1 MSPRYM
7 VDRIKHR
14 LFSSGRVSV
23 RQAELNDRA
32 ILLGEQVL
40 EVLVDPGFAGMCR
53 VRKTSRGIQPP
64 ADDTDAVLDHPQ
76 ILPGMRRS
84 YLGAQTIEDRLVL
97 LQRHDD
103 LVGLTH
109 TVDSLNDLETD
120 HSTKVNLS
128 ATRLIYTSD

>member
-1 MSPRYM
+1 MPNHSS
-7 VDRIKHR
+7 R
-14 LFSSGRVSV
+14 LVCV

-40 EVLVDPGFAGMCR
+40 EVLVDPGFAAMCR
-53 VRKTSRGIQPP
+53 VRRTRRGTHPP
-64 ADDTDAVLDHPQ
+64 ADDTDAVLEHIQ

-84 YLGAQTIEDRLVL
+84 YLRAQTIEDRLGL

-103 LVGLTH
+103 LGGLTL
-109 TVDSLNDLETD
+109 TVDFLNDLETD

>member
-1 MSPRYM
+1 M

-40 EVLVDPGFAGMCR
+40 EVLVDPGFADMWR
-53 VRKTSRGIQPP
+53 VRRTRRGFHPP
-64 ADDTDAVLDHPQ
+64 ADDKDAVLEHIQ
-76 ILPGMRRS
+76 ILPEMRRS
-84 YLGAQTIEDRLVL
+84 YLGAQTIEDRLGL

-103 LVGLTH
+103 LGGLTH
-109 TVDSLNDLETD
+109 TVDFLNDLETD
-120 HSTKVNLS
+120 HST
-128 ATRLIYTSD
+128 

>member
-1 MSPRYM
+1 M

-40 EVLVDPGFAGMCR
+40 EVLVEPVFADMWR
-53 VRKTSRGIQPP
+53 VRRTRRGFHPP
-64 ADDTDAVLDHPQ
+64 ADDKDAVLEHIQ

-84 YLGAQTIEDRLVL
+84 YLGAQTIEDRLGL

-103 LVGLTH
+103 LGGLTH
-109 TVDSLNDLETD
+109 TVDFLNDLETD
-120 HSTKVNLS
+120 HST
-128 ATRLIYTSD
+128 